1 MEEFP
6 LAKFRILY
14 PSFETVSNE
23 VVLAIAEQALCF
35 VGMYGCACSDQLWM
49 LMVAHLLQLRFD
61 GEDGGVAPGAISS
74 ATIDRV
80 SVSFAAPTS
89 SSAWAQWLNLSPF
102 GQQFLA
108 LSGRC
113 NSGPRYVGR
122 FAERSAFR
130 NAGGRFPNGGYP

>member
-1 MEEFP
+1 MADFP
-6 LAKFRILY
+6 LAKFRLLY
-14 PSFETVSNE
+14 PKFETVSDE
-23 VVLAIAEQALCF
+23 EVLAIAELAECY
-35 VGMYGCACSDQLWM
+35 VGTYGCSCSDQLWM

-61 GEDGGVAPGAISS
+61 DEDGGVTAGAISS
-74 ATIDRV
+74 ASIDRV

-89 SSAWAQWLNLSPF
+89 SSAWSHWLNLSPF

-113 NSGPRYVGR
+113 NSGPRYAGR

-130 NAGGRFPNGGYP
+130 NVGGRVPNGGRP